1 MVYDS
6 QRIGVL
12 MLTEVTSGVRI
23 SVVPRYEPGIS
34 NPLADNFVFSYQI
47 IIENQNDF
55 PVQLLRRHWY
65 IFDSVAIKR
74 EVEGPGVVGEMPV
87 ILPGEFYTYQSACDL
102 KSLRGTMQG
111 FYSMQKVGDAQLF
124 HVRVPKF
131 KLEVPF
137 SMN

>member
-1 MVYDS
+1 
-6 QRIGVL
+6 
-12 MLTEVTSGVRI
+12 MLTEVTSGIRI

-34 NPLADNFVFSYQI
+34 NAAIENYVFSYQI

-87 ILPGEFYTYQSACDL
+87 IQPGEFYTYHSACDL
-102 KSLRGTMQG
+102 KSPRGTMQG
-111 FYSMQKVGDAQLF
+111 FYSMQKLGEKELF
-124 HVRVPKF
+124 NVRVPKF
-131 KLEVPF
+131 KLEVPH
-137 SMN
+137 SLN

>member
-1 MVYDS
+1 MFDN
-6 QRIGVL
+6 QKMAL

-34 NPLADNFVFSYQI
+34 NAAIDNYVFSYQI

-65 IFDSVAIKR
+65 IFDSIAIKR

-87 ILPGEFYTYQSACDL
+87 IMPGEFYSYQSACDL
-102 KSLRGTMQG
+102 RSPRGTMQG
-111 FYSMQKVGDAQLF
+111 FYSMQKQGEKELF

-131 KLEVPF
+131 KLEVPY
-137 SMN
+137 SQN